1 MPRLNFTEKRAIPED
16 TLLAWPRNF
25 DKSIFLWLSNLQYFL
40 LAMDFIRQNVS
51 LLKESKLLKSETEVF
66 PCTTILNQK

>member
-25 DKSIFLWLSNLQYFL
+25 DKNIFLWLSNLQYFYYQTKRQPVKRKQIIE
-40 LAMDFIRQNVS
+40 IRNGGFS
-51 LLKESKLLKSETEVF
+51 LHYDS
-66 PCTTILNQK
+66 